1 MTPIRSDS
9 VCKERRHTDD
19 DSPLDKQKQKQGT
32 SKVAAFIY
40 SDTTSLFFCQLCHSS
55 LLSFPLPFCLSFFFG
70 WNLFKKKKNK
80 T

>member
-19 DSPLDKQKQKQGT
+19 DSLLDKQKQGT

-40 SDTTSLFFCQLCHSS
+40 TVTRPLSFSVNFVIRLFFLS
-55 LLSFPLPFCLSFFFG
+55 LSRFVCLFFRLEFI
-70 WNLFKKKKNK
+70 LKKNK